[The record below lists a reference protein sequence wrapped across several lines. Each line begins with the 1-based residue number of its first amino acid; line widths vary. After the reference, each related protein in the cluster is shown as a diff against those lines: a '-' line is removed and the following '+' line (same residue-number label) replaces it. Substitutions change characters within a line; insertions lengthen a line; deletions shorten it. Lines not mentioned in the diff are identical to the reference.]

1 MNKAESTGNYIND
14 DFNNYIKYLLVGL
27 TADQSEQKK
36 RLVNLEIGQ
45 QKSIQTEAQE
55 KMNRK

>member
-27 TADQSEQKK
+27 TAD
-36 RLVNLEIGQ
+36 
-45 QKSIQTEAQE
+45 
-55 KMNRK
+55 